1 MEMEATWRRS
11 TVETVLRCGL
21 VIVNAFGRPLVS
33 GFQSYFY
40 FDCIDTDF
48 RTGRGLSKEKP
59 ERCGHPDA
67 ASCRVLD
74 QSSLVESNGPGPRPY
89 VLNTLQAMQRR
100 LYSTRTLSL
109 CI

>member
-48 RTGRGLSKEKP
+48 RTGG
-59 ERCGHPDA
+59 D
-67 ASCRVLD
+67 
-74 QSSLVESNGPGPRPY
+74 
-89 VLNTLQAMQRR
+89 
-100 LYSTRTLSL
+100 
-109 CI
+109 

>member
-48 RTGRGLSKEKP
+48 RTGGGLSKEKA

-67 ASCRVLD
+67 AYLPSTGSILLSRMVLD
-74 QSSLVESNGPGPRPY
+74 HTNSVSKSSLDRS
-89 VLNTLQAMQRR
+89 
-100 LYSTRTLSL
+100 
-109 CI
+109 